1 MQCIYVGLAR
11 TIYIRCIYSIFGRKI
26 TNIRSYTVYIYG
38 SGQPYAYVNFRHSNE
53 ACASNM
59 YGSGRAYSQSSRERG
74 RQTKTHKR
82 SPKKGISCLRR
93 RCSCV

>member
-59 YGSGRAYSQSSRERG
+59 YGSGQAESEAGKQKHTSAHPRKGSAACVEGAAAYSW
-74 RQTKTHKR
+74 
-82 SPKKGISCLRR
+82 
-93 RCSCV
+93 